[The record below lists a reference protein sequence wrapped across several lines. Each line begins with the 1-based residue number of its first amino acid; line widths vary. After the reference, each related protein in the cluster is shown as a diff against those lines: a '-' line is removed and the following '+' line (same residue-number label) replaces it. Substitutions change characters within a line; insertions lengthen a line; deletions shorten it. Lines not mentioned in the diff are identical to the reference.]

1 LGHYMVTITI
11 DPLKTDEFLR
21 DYITV
26 VESVGRGEIS
36 RDLEMILTYLSFE
49 TNMKMWTVWISKN
62 KEEIIKFYEKITYL
76 KIETI
81 TPVGLISTSAR
92 SNRQGR
98 QSTPYLSSEVLDT
111 LDRLRDD
118 FELILLE
125 LAKSKTLMPEQER
138 T

>member
-1 LGHYMVTITI
+1 MVTITI